1 MASGNGVVITRTT
14 HDAANR
20 KYLQSR
26 GIADLVSVP
35 VFRSGVIVG
44 TLSAHNRLGDV
55 SSFDNEDVKV
65 FATLAHHVGTAVE
78 NARLIDRLRTEVSQK
93 EYQSLHDT
101 LTGLANR
108 DLFIARANDAL
119 REGRAGGWNVA
130 VMLMDLNR
138 FKDVNDTL
146 GHHHGDLLL
155 QEVAQRI
162 GIVLPEPG
170 MIARLGG
177 DEFVVLLP
185 QLRNNSQAEQVAA
198 RIQVALQQPMVVD
211 QVQLAVSAAIG
222 IAIAPEHGTEVSTL
236 LQHADIAMY
245 NAKEKG
251 DGGIEIYDAD
261 HNFHSPR
268 RLALAGELQAAIN
281 DGLLEVFYQPK
292 ADLATGRFTGVEALV
307 RWDHPQHGPIPPDEF
322 VPLAEG
328 TGQMRAMTAL
338 VLGRVLEQSRSW
350 RGQGIELPIS
360 VNLSTSSL
368 IDLDFA
374 GQVDA
379 MCKARNVDPSVLVL
393 EITETQMM
401 ADPARTVRLLE
412 SLATLGIEF
421 SVDDFGTGYSSLSY
435 LQRLPV
441 HEIKVDKSF
450 VLGMTADD
458 ANTKIV
464 RSIVDLGHNLGL
476 RVVAEGV
483 EDRLTWNALGGD
495 GLRHRAGLL
504 PQPAAPGPAADRVL
518 ADELGH
524 EPRAHDAG
532 DESPITSAAATKRW

>member
-1 MASGNGVVITRTT
+1 
-14 HDAANR
+14 
-20 KYLQSR
+20 
-26 GIADLVSVP
+26 
-35 VFRSGVIVG
+35 
-44 TLSAHNRLGDV
+44 
-55 SSFDNEDVKV
+55 
-65 FATLAHHVGTAVE
+65 
-78 NARLIDRLRTEVSQK
+78 
-93 EYQSLHDT
+93 
-101 LTGLANR
+101 
-108 DLFIARANDAL
+108 
-119 REGRAGGWNVA
+119 
-130 VMLMDLNR
+130 MLMDLNR

-185 QLRNNSQAEQVAA
+185 QLRNDSQAEEVAA

-268 RLALAGELQAAIN
+268 RLALAGELQTAIA

-292 ADLATGRFTGVEALV
+292 ADLVTGRFTGVEALV
-307 RWDHPQHGPIPPDEF
+307 RWEHPQHGPIPPDEF

-350 RGQGIELPIS
+350 RGAGHRPPDLGEPLDAAAS
-360 VNLSTSSL
+360 STSTSP
-368 IDLDFA
+368 
-374 GQVDA
+374 VRSRR
-379 MCKARNVDPSVLVL
+379 CARRAASSRACLVL

-401 ADPARTVRLLE
+401 ADPRAHGSAAR
-412 SLATLGIEF
+412 
-421 SVDDFGTGYSSLSY
+421 
-435 LQRLPV
+435 
-441 HEIKVDKSF
+441 
-450 VLGMTADD
+450 
-458 ANTKIV
+458 
-464 RSIVDLGHNLGL
+464 
-476 RVVAEGV
+476 
-483 EDRLTWNALGGD
+483 
-495 GLRHRAGLL
+495 
-504 PQPAAPGPAADRVL
+504 
-518 ADELGH
+518 
-524 EPRAHDAG
+524 EPRDSSASS
-532 DESPITSAAATKRW
+532 SPSTTSAPATRRCRTCSACRCTRSRSTSRSCSA